1 MPRPPPELVVLR
13 LPRRPNLLLLLLL
26 LPREDPDW
34 RRMLILDDRKL
45 TLQAPSPSFVLERV
59 LVADLRKEPFMLML
73 MFLLEVD
80 DPRREDLRA
89 GADGDLRWWLLVL
102 LVEEDADAR
111 NMLEAVEV

>member
-1 MPRPPPELVVLR
+1 MPPPELVVLR

-26 LPREDPDW
+26 LPREHPDW
-34 RRMLILDDRKL
+34 RRMLILLDDRKL

-59 LVADLRKEPFMLML
+59 LVVDLRKEPFMLML

-111 NMLEAVEV
+111 NMLEAV

>member
-1 MPRPPPELVVLR
+1 MPPPELVVLR

-34 RRMLILDDRKL
+34 RRMLILLDDRKL

-111 NMLEAVEV
+111 NMLEAV